1 MVFRVGDGPKSQNFQ
16 PADLW
21 ERLATWTKS
30 WVYQNCLGPLDDSG
44 GTHCSRGVGRFRS
57 PLPISG
63 QKEWYSS
70 QIIIP
75 FLAELSKDLVAV
87 SIQLQVGLKPPST
100 IDISTINH
108 S

>member
-1 MVFRVGDGPKSQNFQ
+1 
-16 PADLW
+16 
-21 ERLATWTKS
+21 
-30 WVYQNCLGPLDDSG
+30 
-44 GTHCSRGVGRFRS
+44 
-57 PLPISG
+57 LPISG